1 MKFKNPSTRTL
12 ILCWVVLMA
21 LTIGTMLSGRV
32 TSEFSLSAA
41 LILSL
46 GLITWFKS
54 MLILRYYLN
63 LRTASK
69 GWNQAFNSYLFIVL
83 GIIMLIF
90 LLGKTPI

>member
-1 MKFKNPSTRTL
+1 MNFKNPSTRTL

-21 LTIGTMLSGRV
+21 LTIGTMMSGRA
-32 TSEFSLSAA
+32 TSDAA
-41 LILSL
+41 LTAGLVLSL
-46 GLITWFKS
+46 GLITWVKS

-69 GWNQAFNSYLFIVL
+69 GWNKGFNIYLFIVL

-90 LLGKTPI
+90 LLGKQLI

>member
-1 MKFKNPSTRTL
+1 MTFKNPSTRTL

-21 LTIGTMLSGRV
+21 LTIGTMISGRA
-32 TSEFSLSAA
+32 TSDTALTAA
-41 LILSL
+41 LVLSL
-46 GLITWFKS
+46 GLITWVKS

-69 GWNQAFNSYLFIVL
+69 GWIKGFNSYLFIVL

-90 LLGKTPI
+90 LLGKQLI